1 MGKVSGNWITGAHS
15 GRACNH
21 DDIYTKVNK
30 KTGACYS
37 VKLCNPNTDSNETQ
51 LKTQGAFALV
61 SKAASQWVK
70 TEKEANSADYKKAKQ
85 MYDRQTKYSTLR
97 GMIIA
102 KGMYT
107 VSADQQ
113 TVTIDL
119 DARTNFKVA
128 FGIEANASASNGN
141 QTVAGKRTLSLSVSP
156 TGAGT
161 VSGAGQYDNGAS
173 ATISATANS
182 GYTFT
187 RWSDGDTNASRSVT
201 MDADKSL
208 SAIFT
213 ATSGDVNN
221 IH

>member
-1 MGKVSGNWITGAHS
+1 MFDA
-15 GRACNH
+15 
-21 DDIYTKVNK
+21 
-30 KTGACYS
+30 
-37 VKLCNPNTDSNETQ
+37 Q
-51 LKTQGAFALV
+51 
-61 SKAASQWVK
+61 SKYA
-70 TEKEANSADYKKAKQ
+70 
-85 MYDRQTKYSTLR
+85 TLR
-97 GMIIA
+97 GYMVA

-107 VSADQQ
+107 VASDKK
-113 TVTIDL
+113 TVTVDIT
-119 DARTNFKVA
+119 ARSDFKTA
-128 FGIEANASASNGN
+128 FGIDSDTSASDGN

-156 TGAGT
+156 SGAGT

-173 ATISATANS
+173 ATITATANS